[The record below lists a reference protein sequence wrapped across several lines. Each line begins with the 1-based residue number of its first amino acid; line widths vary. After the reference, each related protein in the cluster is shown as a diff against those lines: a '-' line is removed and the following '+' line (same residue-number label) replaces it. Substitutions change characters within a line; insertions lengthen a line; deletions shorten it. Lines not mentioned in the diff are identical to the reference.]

1 MFESLFDIINYGGW
15 LYSSADD
22 GIVRCVALATLVK
35 IGGIAMNM
43 HAQKQE
49 QNRQSEMIQ
58 NQIGTFRKRIGQTKE
73 YFTKVKDQVKKGFD
87 IQEKNIFEN
96 FLDSRAKVEDIGEKA
111 ISKSNIVSGE
121 VQADVQEDIDASTRK
136 KQIESESLDFDE
148 QEQNMQTK
156 QQEIEQVK
164 RLEEGIT
171 QLNQQQKEVSS
182 VTGFDRFMSS
192 LG

>member
-35 IGGIAMNM
+35 IGGVAMNM
-43 HAQKQE
+43 HAQKEE
-49 QNRQSEMIQ
+49 QNRQTKMIQ
-58 NQIGTFRKRIGQTKE
+58 NQIGTFTKRIGQAKE

-87 IQEKNIFEN
+87 VQEKNIFEN
-96 FLDSRAKVEDIGEKA
+96 FLDSRAKVENVGEKA

-121 VQADVQEDIDASTRK
+121 VAADAEEDIDAATRR
-136 KQIESESLDFDE
+136 KQLESESLDFKE
-148 QEQNMQTK
+148 EEQNMQTK
-156 QQEIEQVK
+156 QRELEEVRQ
-164 RLEEGIT
+164 LEEGIT

-182 VTGFDRFMSS
+182 VSDFDRFMQSI
-192 LG
+192 G